1 MNIDTALLRKA
12 LNMSY
17 DAISAYSPDY
27 MHSLPKA
34 KYLEVIQAAMM
45 EILGNGVVS
54 TEKGE
59 SLLRIYHI
67 LGDRKRGIVPIIPVS
82 RATWYAGIKT
92 GRYPKPTH
100 LSNGVSVWRRSDI
113 EALCKNKQSEVNLQ
127 SSI

>member
-1 MNIDTALLRKA
+1 MSIDTTLLKKA

-17 DAISAYSPDY
+17 DAISTYSPEY

-34 KYLEVIQAAMM
+34 KYLEVIQSAMM
-45 EILGNGVVS
+45 EILGNGVMS

-59 SLLRIYHI
+59 SLLRIHHI
-67 LGDRKRGIVPIIPVS
+67 IGDRKRGLASIIPVS

-92 GRYPKPTH
+92 GRYPKPIH

-113 EALCKNKQSEVNLQ
+113 DALCENKQSCV
-127 SSI
+127 SV